1 MEKLRCNSGPE
12 ASPIASENK
21 CMSCRTQD
29 EKDESLLK
37 RQTER
42 LENAINRIKE
52 KKLGRAGSIYK
63 MKSEIAGHK
72 KAKEEA
78 TAIRDPTTNE
88 LIVSKE
94 RIKEVTLEY
103 VVNNLKGNTPD
114 EAVEEMVMT
123 RRNIQIEKM
132 NDKSGET
139 MDIDAEDFNNV
150 IAKFKRKPTKTSCLN
165 LA

>member
-1 MEKLRCNSGPE
+1 
-12 ASPIASENK
+12 
-21 CMSCRTQD
+21 
-29 EKDESLLK
+29 
-37 RQTER
+37 
-42 LENAINRIKE
+42 
-52 KKLGRAGSIYK
+52 

-114 EAVEEMVMT
+114 EAVEEMVMM